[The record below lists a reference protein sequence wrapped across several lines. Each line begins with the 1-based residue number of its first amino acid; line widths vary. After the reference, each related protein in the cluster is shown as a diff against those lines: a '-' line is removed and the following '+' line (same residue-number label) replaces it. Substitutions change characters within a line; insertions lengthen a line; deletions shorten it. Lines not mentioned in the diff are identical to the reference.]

1 MKHIEKHM
9 EQLAARARGEIV
21 PVGDV
26 TAEVLRRLHSEEAIV
41 PNAPLTLFAAGYA
54 ALAATALVFGVSLLN
69 TLNDPLAAMFEFG
82 MGISP

>member
-1 MKHIEKHM
+1 MKHLEDHM
-9 EQLAARARGEIV
+9 EQLAARAQAEVI
-21 PVGDV
+21 PVGNV
-26 TAEVLRRLHSEEAIV
+26 SAKVIRRLHNEEAVV

-54 ALAATALVFGVSLLN
+54 AVAATALIFGVSLLN